1 MKAMVIKTATY
12 HEYLNKTEPYLRNI
26 IIDLQNSEAQKMQ
39 LTIATNF
46 IS

>member
-26 IIDLQNSEAQKMQ
+26 IIDLQTSEAWKIQ
-39 LTIATNF
+39 LTLVTNF